1 MAKREW
7 IPGIKSIA
15 SGTVDY
21 FAPYR
26 YQDQRQRGSEAILE
40 QLASEQYD
48 AVQQAMRDR
57 SGRGRGTGISYTRPD
72 TGKMKEF
79 RVGGYRPASK
89 ITINGRTFTS
99 DNVYKARKA
108 AQQYAADYRKR
119 SEFRDAM
126 ISLADPND
134 PKGQRLIKA
143 ANAWFASGKEI
154 TDRMRGDFGNILKGR
169 YAKIQ
174 DAVSKMK
181 PGDYLDFRK
190 EQEKRVGDSGP
201 ADSPGS
207 AAQSVQPGSS
217 PSRIT
222 VRGSQGA
229 VGGRS
234 VVRPYTGNYST
245 GIDRSAGRARE
256 QAEHERRQY
265 LWSGRGQRDYW
276 QSKLV
281 DTMQRKEAD
290 DARRMHYDLLKL
302 MATSKKYGINLDEA
316 QVDTSGMSNGPAP
329 APAPTTRR
337 KPTRLFTGGSPYW
350 RYRDK
355 PDTESYRMQE
365 MA

>member
-7 IPGIKSIA
+7 LSGIKSMA
-15 SGTVDY
+15 RGTVDY

-40 QLASEQYD
+40 QQASETYD

-57 SGRGRGTGISYTRPD
+57 AGKGRATGISYTDPA
-72 TGKMKEF
+72 TGKMKEV

-89 ITINGRTFTS
+89 ITINGQTFTG
-99 DNVYKARKA
+99 DNVYKARNA
-108 AQQYAADYRKR
+108 ARQSAADYRKR

-126 ISLADPND
+126 ISLADPDD
-134 PKGQRLIKA
+134 PRGQRLIKA

-154 TDRMRGDFGNILKGR
+154 TDRMRGEFGNILKGR

-174 DAVSKMK
+174 DTVSKMK

-201 ADSPGS
+201 ADSSGS
-207 AAQSVQPGSS
+207 EAQSTQPGSS
-217 PSRIT
+217 PSRPT
-222 VRGSQGA
+222 VAGSRGA

-234 VVRPYTGNYST
+234 VVRPNTGNYST
-245 GIDRSAGRARE
+245 GIDRSVGRARE

-329 APAPTTRR
+329 APATQG
-337 KPTRLFTGGSPYW
+337 KPTRFFTGGSPYW
-350 RYRDK
+350 MHRDK

>member
-7 IPGIKSIA
+7 LPGIKSMA

-48 AVQQAMRDR
+48 AVQRAMRGR

-72 TGKMKEF
+72 TGKMEEF
-79 RVGGYRPASK
+79 RVGGYRPASM
-89 ITINGRTFTS
+89 ITINGRTFTG
-99 DNVYKARKA
+99 DNVYKARKVA
-108 AQQYAADYRKR
+108 RQYAADYRKR

-174 DAVSKMK
+174 ETVSKMK

-190 EQEKRVGDSGP
+190 EQEKRVGASGP
-201 ADSPGS
+201 SDSPGS

-217 PSRIT
+217 PSRLT
-222 VRGSQGA
+222 VAGSSPSRLTVAGSLGD

-276 QSKLV
+276 QS
-281 DTMQRKEAD
+281 
-290 DARRMHYDLLKL
+290 
-302 MATSKKYGINLDEA
+302 
-316 QVDTSGMSNGPAP
+316 
-329 APAPTTRR
+329 
-337 KPTRLFTGGSPYW
+337 
-350 RYRDK
+350 
-355 PDTESYRMQE
+355 
-365 MA
+365 

>member
-7 IPGIKSIA
+7 LPGIKSIA
-15 SGTVDY
+15 RGTVDY

-48 AVQQAMRDR
+48 AVQKAMRDR
-57 SGRGRGTGISYTRPD
+57 SGRGRGTGISYVRPE
-72 TGKMKEF
+72 TGKMEEF
-79 RVGGYRPASK
+79 RVGGYRPASR
-89 ITINGRTFTS
+89 ITINGRTFTG
-99 DNVYKARKA
+99 DNVYKARKV

-134 PKGQRLIKA
+134 PKGRRLIKA

-174 DAVSKMK
+174 ETVSKMK

-190 EQEKRVGDSGP
+190 EQEKRVGASGP
-201 ADSPGS
+201 SDSPGPGARS
-207 AAQSVQPGSS
+207 APQGSS
-217 PSRIT
+217 SSRRFAGGPQDT
-222 VRGSQGA
+222 G
-229 VGGRS
+229 GGRS
-234 VVRPYTGNYST
+234 VVRPYTENYST
-245 GIDRSAGRARE
+245 GIDRSEGRARE
-256 QAEHERRQY
+256 QEEHERRQY

-290 DARRMHYDLLKL
+290 DARRMHNDLLKL
-302 MATSKKYGINLDEA
+302 MATSRKYGINLDEA
-316 QVDTSGMSNGPAP
+316 QVDTSRMLNDRDSTPFVQQK
-329 APAPTTRR
+329 TRSVSGD
-337 KPTRLFTGGSPYW
+337 KSSYW
-350 RYRDK
+350 MYRDK
-355 PDTESYRMQE
+355 QDPRSYRMQE